1 MNLTRYVSPS
11 AGRAGGERV
20 NLRPVE
26 LSDAKDLAAAY
37 LRNRRHLE
45 QWEPTRGDDFFTVGG
60 QEASIQAKLGLYAA
74 GSEVP
79 WVVTGSRGIQG
90 MITLTGI
97 VRGPFQNANLG
108 YWIDAECTG
117 RGLAS
122 CAVAAVVNMA
132 TEELGLHRVQAATL
146 LHNTASQAV
155 LNRCGFERIGV
166 APAYLHIAGEWQD
179 HLLFQR
185 VLF

>member
-1 MNLTRYVSPS
+1 MNLTRQLS
-11 AGRAGGERV
+11 ASSSGEGGEQV
-20 NLRPVE
+20 NLRPLE
-26 LSDAKDLAAAY
+26 LSDASELAAAY
-37 LRNRRHLE
+37 LRNREHLE
-45 QWEPTRGDDFFTVGG
+45 QWEPTRGDDFFTVAG
-60 QEASIQAKLGLYAA
+60 QEASIRAKLGHYAA

-79 WVVTGSRGIQG
+79 WVVIGSRGIQG

-108 YWIDAECTG
+108 YWIDRECTG

-122 CAVAAVVNMA
+122 GAVAAVVGMA

-155 LNRCGFERIGV
+155 LSRSGFDRIGV

-185 VLF
+185 VLY